1 MLTTEKK
8 MEITSNFIGNRNI
21 TDEDLKQ
28 DLYLTALECEGE
40 DYKQLYDVLKR
51 QLKIRTRDET
61 EYKER
66 YVGFDDINEEEE
78 CLYEPPILEHLQL
91 LEIEKFFNTTF
102 FDKYYYAVSDDFKA
116 VERQR
121 KVNRLKTFNA
131 LYDIKNLTYNTQ
143 AEAAR
148 EFGITPYAMHFKIT
162 AIRRNI
168 ARQFKY
174 PCGYQ
179 GSVFVIKNLD

>member
-66 YVGFDDINEEEE
+66 
-78 CLYEPPILEHLQL
+78 YEPPILEHLQL